1 MWNNFAKSKR
11 LNMKAILLVRVSTK
25 FQNYESQTKDLIEY
39 ANSKGYNE
47 FKIIE
52 TKETGFANLEVKQ
65 GTNEM
70 MKFHEANQDYKTVFA
85 TELSR
90 ISRRQSVL
98 HQIKEW
104 FAKNNVQFY
113 LKDTNFSLFDSD
125 GNISPAGDIM
135 FTLYGFFAE
144 QEMAQKKSR
153 FKRSKELLME
163 QGYSIAGKTLFG
175 YKKVM
180 GELKKNTLIEDEIN
194 ADVVRTIYNWYLNG
208 IENKIKNPSIK
219 TITLECIKRG
229 FPSYTN
235 SKRNVN
241 KLLKE
246 EGYTGFKITNNKRK
260 NPNFNGDSN
269 EDKYIVTN
277 YKIKYPQIIDRNT
290 FDLIQ
295 QKLLS
300 NNTNVE
306 KSSKHTTLLAK
317 LIKCNCCDSHFNAN
331 YRFVN
336 GQNKSTYRCS
346 SHSSAKPCDNK
357 QTISMSMIDSS
368 IWNLIK
374 TDLELLAE
382 QIKINDPDV
391 TETNYK
397 KHLQALTNMKNELQK
412 DYDNELKSLEIIKK
426 VKNANV
432 GEFFFNFE
440 QNTTKI
446 DKKLGAVEKEI
457 SKVKLMLNLKQNE
470 NSDVVNVINNNLQR
484 IESSKELLKEYINLF
499 VDSISVVLHNNKYTI
514 LQVCLR
520 NYSKVEKYYF
530 PNSMDYIQIDDA
542 ELEPYNSIILDKN
555 QTLSIKMFK
564 STKIIHPNSTNSVQ
578 IGRYSIPITEVISEI
593 QNVNKFPILRE
604 VKKVEFSKLAVY

>member
-1 MWNNFAKSKR
+1 
-11 LNMKAILLVRVSTK
+11 MKAILLVRVSTK
-25 FQNYESQTKDLIEY
+25 VQNYEAQTQDLIQY
-39 ANSKGYNE
+39 AKSKGYTE

-70 MKFHEANQDYKTVFA
+70 FKFYQDNPDYNTVFA

-104 FAKNNVQFY
+104 FVKNKVQFY
-113 LKDTNFSLFDSD
+113 LKDTNYSLFDD
-125 GNISPAGDIM
+125 NGNVSPAGDIM

-144 QEMAQKKSR
+144 QEMAQKKNR

-180 GELKKNTLIEDEIN
+180 GELKKNTLAEDDTN
-194 ADVVRTIYNWYLNG
+194 ADIVRTIYNWYLNG
-208 IENKIKNPSIK
+208 IENKVKNPSIK
-219 TITLECIKRG
+219 NITLECIKRG
-229 FPSYTN
+229 FPTYTH

-246 EGYTGFKITNNKRK
+246 QGYTGFKITNNKRK
-260 NPNFNGDSN
+260 NPNYTGEKN
-269 EDKYIVTN
+269 EEKYIVTSF
-277 YKIKYPQIIDRNT
+277 KIKYPQIIDRDT
-290 FDLIQ
+290 FDLVQ

-317 LIKCNCCDSHFNAN
+317 LIKCNYCGSHFNAN
-331 YRFVN
+331 YRIVN

-346 SHSSAKPCDNK
+346 SHSSAKPCGNT
-357 QTISMSMIDSS
+357 QTISMAMIDSA

-382 QIKINDPDV
+382 QIKINDPDAA
-391 TETNYK
+391 ETNYK
-397 KHLQALTNMKNELQK
+397 QHLEALLNKKDELQNE
-412 DYDNELKSLEIIKK
+412 YDNELKSLEIIKK
-426 VKNANV
+426 AKNANV
-432 GEFFFNFE
+432 GDFLLRFE

-446 DKKLGAVEKEI
+446 DKELGKIDKEI
-457 SKVKLMLNLKQNE
+457 SKVKMLLNVQQKE
-470 NSDVVNVINNNLQR
+470 NNDVVNVINKNLDK

-499 VDSISVVLHNNKYTI
+499 VDYIRIELHNNKYTI
-514 LQVCLR
+514 LNVVLK

-530 PNSMDYIQIDDA
+530 KNSNDYIQIDDA
-542 ELEPYNSIILDKN
+542 ELEELNSVLLDKS
-555 QTLSIKMFK
+555 QTLSIKMYK
-564 STKIIHPNSTNSVQ
+564 STKRFVPTGNNSMR
-578 IGRYSIPITEVISEI
+578 IGRFSFPIPDMIREM
-593 QNVNKFPILRE
+593 QNVNKFPILKE
-604 VKKVEFSKLAVY
+604 VKRVEFSKLGVY